1 MTNKFLLIAG
11 VSSMLLLGGCA
22 SNLAEETADEVAGHE
37 ARISQL
43 EQDIAALEASN
54 DKAHMQVIDSN
65 EAAMEAAMAAQEEAA
80 RANERLDN
88 IAQSY
93 TK

>member
-22 SNLAEETADEVAGHE
+22 SDLAEQTADEVAGHE

-43 EQDIAALEASN
+43 EQDIAASKDAQMEVLEQL
-54 DKAHMQVIDSN
+54 K
-65 EAAMEAAMAAQEEAA
+65 EATQEAQAEAA
-80 RANERLDN
+80 RANDRLDN